1 MKPFRWNC
9 GHWVKRLVLKL
20 KARWNIA
27 TFRNMS
33 SVFFL
38 VADFLERT
46 DLPVEPCQL
55 VIVVPE
61 AEWQWLCE
69 RGLRKDVEEG
79 LSAYANA
86 CLRRLK
92 RFLYPFP
99 VDLRAGTKWDLFWE
113 PLISPSPPPSLAPSS
128 AYFIIPDPQGAEWV
142 SWQHPDDP
150 RCPTPEEE
158 NADPSRLYA
167 ILAQLLP
174 RSPYER
180 RWRSGEAK
188 SICRRKVEFW
198 RRSGGKNDGE
208 RVR

>member
-9 GHWVKRLVLKL
+9 KQWIKRLMLRLEV
-20 KARWNIA
+20 RWNA
-27 TFRNMS
+27 TFWNMP
-33 SVFFL
+33 SVYFL
-38 VADFLERT
+38 IADFLERT

-69 RGLRKDVEEG
+69 RGLKKDVEEG
-79 LSAYANA
+79 LSVYANA

-92 RFLYPFP
+92 RFLHPFP
-99 VDLRAGTKWDLFWE
+99 VDLRAGTRWELFWE
-113 PLISPSPPPSLAPSS
+113 PLSPSLPPSPAPSPD
-128 AYFIIPDPQGAEWV
+128 AYFVIPNPQGAEWV
-142 SWQHPDDP
+142 SWQHPDNP

-158 NADPSRLYA
+158 NADPSQLYD
-167 ILAQLLP
+167 ILAQLLT
-174 RSPYER
+174 RSPRER
-180 RWRSGEAK
+180 RWQSLEER
-188 SICRRKVEFW
+188 IVCRRRVKFW